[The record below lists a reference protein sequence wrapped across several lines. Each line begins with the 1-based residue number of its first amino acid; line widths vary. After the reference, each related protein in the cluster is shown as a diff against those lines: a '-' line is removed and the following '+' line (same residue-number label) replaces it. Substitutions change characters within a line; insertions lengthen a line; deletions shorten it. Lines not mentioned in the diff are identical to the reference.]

1 MVLATIR
8 WFARINNR
16 LSVRLRAPRFPCG
29 LLWWL
34 VMSLRV
40 GSPGGPSEHDDGLA
54 VALEERL
61 RERLGTKDFDAWF
74 AGTPCRYDPS
84 GGFVFTAQ
92 TPFRTKWIET
102 KYASVVRD
110 IAAELCEGEVGL
122 RFESVGS
129 PGRLNAPG
137 ARPAD
142 GTDPSLGTA
151 HLPDLDDFV
160 VGPGNRVAYAAATAV
175 VEHPGKTYSPLC
187 VHGPSGV
194 GKTHLL
200 QGVAR
205 HLQET
210 SNLTVCYSSSED
222 FTNNYIEAAA
232 QRDLGPFHFRYREC
246 AVLILDDIHFLAGK
260 KKTLAEFLSVVEH
273 HLDVNNQVVLS
284 SSLDPGEL
292 AGLPPRLLGRFRSG
306 LITPIEVPNFET
318 RVAAVSAMADRKGF
332 RLPPVT
338 AEYLAQHITD
348 NLRELEGAL
357 NCLINIARLHQSP
370 LTLEMAKV
378 ALDEFLDL
386 SQDSPAGGV
395 SAENIIAVV
404 LDHYGREAA
413 DLLSA
418 KKVRTIVRGRQ
429 VGMYLARQLTPL
441 SLTQIGSLF
450 GGRDHTT
457 VLYALR
463 QIEKKLSSDQRLR
476 SEVESIRSRLSVAHL
491 R

>member
-1 MVLATIR
+1 
-8 WFARINNR
+8 
-16 LSVRLRAPRFPCG
+16 
-29 LLWWL
+29 
-34 VMSLRV
+34 MSLGV
-40 GSPGGPSEHDDGLA
+40 GSPGDSLEHRDSLA
-54 VALEERL
+54 LALEERL
-61 RERLGTKDFDAWF
+61 REHLGTKDFDAWF

-84 GGFVFTAQ
+84 DGFVFTAQ

-102 KYASVVRD
+102 KYAGVVRD
-110 IAAELCEGEVGL
+110 IATELCEEAVGL
-122 RFESVGS
+122 RFESVGAPSRQKETKAQPPATGRPPGS
-129 PGRLNAPG
+129 PAQ
-137 ARPAD
+137 
-142 GTDPSLGTA
+142 
-151 HLPDLDDFV
+151 LPELEDFV

-200 QGVAR
+200 QGAAR

-222 FTNNYIEAAA
+222 FTNNYIDAAA
-232 QRDLGPFHFRYREC
+232 QRDLGPFHSRYREC
-246 AVLILDDIHFLAGK
+246 DVLILDDIHFLAGK
-260 KKTLAEFLSVVEH
+260 KKTLAEFLSIVEH
-273 HLDVNNQVVLS
+273 HLSANNQVVLS
-284 SSLDPGEL
+284 SSVDPGEL

-332 RLPPVT
+332 RLPSVT

-348 NLRELEGAL
+348 NLRELEGSL
-357 NCLINIARLHQSP
+357 NCLINIARLHHSP
-370 LTLEMAKV
+370 LTLEMAKA

-386 SQDSPAGGV
+386 GHDNPAGGV
-395 SAENIIAVV
+395 GSENIIEVV
-404 LDHYGREAA
+404 LDHYGMEAA

-463 QIEKKLSSDQRLR
+463 QIEKKLSTDQGLR
-476 SEVESIRSRLSVAHL
+476 SEVESLRSRLSIAHL

>member
-1 MVLATIR
+1 
-8 WFARINNR
+8 
-16 LSVRLRAPRFPCG
+16 
-29 LLWWL
+29 
-34 VMSLRV
+34 MSLRV
-40 GSPGGPSEHDDGLA
+40 GSPGGPLEHGDSLA

-92 TPFRTKWIET
+92 TPFRAKWIET
-102 KYASVVRD
+102 KYAGMVRD
-110 IAAELCEGEVGL
+110 LAKELCDGEVEIL
-122 RFESVGS
+122 FESV
-129 PGRLNAPG
+129 NAPDLPKDPG
-137 ARPAD
+137 DRRPAT
-142 GTDPSLGTA
+142 GALSGNGAL
-151 HLPDLDDFV
+151 HLELEDFV

-187 VHGPSGV
+187 LHGPSGV

-205 HLQET
+205 QLQET
-210 SNLTVCYSSSED
+210 SSLAVCYSSSEA
-222 FTNNYIEAAA
+222 FTNSYIEAAN
-232 QRDLGPFHFRYREC
+232 QRNLGSFHARYRDC

-260 KKTLAEFLSVVEH
+260 KKTLAEFLSLVEH
-273 HLDVNNQVVLS
+273 HLDLNNQVVLS
-284 SSLDPGEL
+284 SSVDPSEL

-318 RVAAVSAMADRKGF
+318 RVAAVSAMADRKDL
-332 RLPPVT
+332 RLPSVT
-338 AEYLAQHITD
+338 AEYLAQHVTE

-370 LTLEMAKV
+370 LTLEMAKT

-386 SQDSPAGGV
+386 GHGSPAGGV
-395 SAENIIAVV
+395 GGENIIEVV
-404 LDHYGREAA
+404 LEHYEMEAA

-418 KKVRTIVRGRQ
+418 KKVRTIVRARQ

-463 QIEKKLSSDQRLR
+463 QIEKNLPGDQRLR
-476 SEVESIRSRLSVAHL
+476 SEVETVRSRLSVAHL

>member
-1 MVLATIR
+1 
-8 WFARINNR
+8 
-16 LSVRLRAPRFPCG
+16 
-29 LLWWL
+29 
-34 VMSLRV
+34 MSLRV
-40 GSPGGPSEHDDGLA
+40 GSPGDPLEHGEGLA

-84 GGFVFTAQ
+84 DGFVFTAQ

-102 KYASVVRD
+102 KYAGLVRD
-110 IAAELCEGEVGL
+110 LAKELCEEEVGL
-122 RFESVGS
+122 RFESVSS
-129 PGRLNAPG
+129 PSQQREPG
-137 ARPAD
+137 ARRPAVEA
-142 GTDPSLGTA
+142 PSA
-151 HLPDLDDFV
+151 NAAPHLELEDFV

-200 QGVAR
+200 QGIAR
-205 HLQET
+205 QLEET
-210 SNLTVCYSSSED
+210 SSLAVCHSSSED
-222 FTNNYIEAAA
+222 FTNSYIEAAS
-232 QRDLGPFHFRYREC
+232 RRNLGPFHARYRDC

-260 KKTLAEFLSVVEH
+260 KKTLSEFLSIVEH
-273 HLDVNNQVVLS
+273 HLGLNNQVVLS
-284 SSLDPGEL
+284 SSVDPGEL

-318 RVAAVSAMADRKGF
+318 RVAAVSAMADRKGL
-332 RLPPVT
+332 RLPSVT
-338 AEYLAQHITD
+338 AEYLAQHVTD

-370 LTLEMAKV
+370 LTLEMAKA
-378 ALDEFLDL
+378 ALDEFLDIG
-386 SQDSPAGGV
+386 QGSPAGGV
-395 SAENIIAVV
+395 SSESIIDIV
-404 LDHYGREAA
+404 LDHYEMDAA

-418 KKVRTIVRGRQ
+418 RKVRTIVRARQ

-463 QIEKKLSSDQRLR
+463 QIEKNLSSDQRLR
-476 SEVESIRSRLSVAHL
+476 SEVETIRSRLSIAHL

>member
-1 MVLATIR
+1 
-8 WFARINNR
+8 
-16 LSVRLRAPRFPCG
+16 
-29 LLWWL
+29 
-34 VMSLRV
+34 MSLRV
-40 GSPGGPSEHDDGLA
+40 GSPGGPLEHGDGLA
-54 VALEERL
+54 LALEERL

-102 KYASVVRD
+102 KYAGVVRD
-110 IAAELCEGEVGL
+110 IAQELCEGEVGL
-122 RFESVGS
+122 RFESVSGS
-129 PGRLNAPG
+129 GRQKEPEARLSATGAPPGSSTRLPE
-137 ARPAD
+137 
-142 GTDPSLGTA
+142 
-151 HLPDLDDFV
+151 LDDFV

-200 QGVAR
+200 QGTAR
-205 HLQET
+205 RLQET
-210 SNLTVCYSSSED
+210 SNLAVCYSSSED
-222 FTNNYIEAAA
+222 FTNNYIDAAA
-232 QRDLGPFHFRYREC
+232 QRDLAPFHSRYREC
-246 AVLILDDIHFLAGK
+246 SVLILDDIHFLAGK
-260 KKTLAEFLSVVEH
+260 KKTLAEFLSIVEH
-273 HLDVNNQVVLS
+273 HLGVNNQVVLS
-284 SSLDPGEL
+284 SSVDPGEL
-292 AGLPPRLLGRFRSG
+292 AGLPPRLQGRFRSG

-332 RLPPVT
+332 RLPSVT

-370 LTLEMAKV
+370 LTLEMAKA

-386 SQDSPAGGV
+386 AQDSPAGGV
-395 SAENIIAVV
+395 GAENIIDVV
-404 LDHYGREAA
+404 LDHYGMEAA

-463 QIEKKLSSDQRLR
+463 QIEKKLSTDQRLR
-476 SEVESIRSRLSVAHL
+476 SEVESLRSRLSIAHL

>member
-1 MVLATIR
+1 
-8 WFARINNR
+8 
-16 LSVRLRAPRFPCG
+16 
-29 LLWWL
+29 
-34 VMSLRV
+34 MSLRV
-40 GSPGGPSEHDDGLA
+40 GSPGGPLEHGESLA

-102 KYASVVRD
+102 KYAALVRD
-110 IAAELCEGEVGL
+110 LAKELCEEDVGL
-122 RFESVGS
+122 RFESVSS
-129 PGRLNAPG
+129 PGQQREPG
-137 ARPAD
+137 ARRPAVE
-142 GTDPSLGTA
+142 PSSGNGA
-151 HLPDLDDFV
+151 PHLELEDFV

-187 VHGPSGV
+187 IHGPSGV

-200 QGVAR
+200 QGIAR
-205 HLQET
+205 QLEET
-210 SNLTVCYSSSED
+210 SSLAVCHGSSED
-222 FTNNYIEAAA
+222 FTNSYIDAAGH
-232 QRDLGPFHFRYREC
+232 RNLGPFHARYRDC

-260 KKTLAEFLSVVEH
+260 KKTLSEFLSIVEH
-273 HLDVNNQVVLS
+273 HLNLNNQVVLS
-284 SSLDPGEL
+284 SSVDPSEL

-306 LITPIEVPNFET
+306 LITPIEVPDFET
-318 RVAAVSAMADRKGF
+318 RVAAVSAMADRKGL
-332 RLPPVT
+332 RLPSVT
-338 AEYLAQHITD
+338 AEYLAQHVTD

-370 LTLEMAKV
+370 LTLEMAKT

-386 SQDSPAGGV
+386 RQDNPAGGV
-395 SAENIIAVV
+395 GAESIVEVV
-404 LDHYGREAA
+404 LDHYEMEAT

-418 KKVRTIVRGRQ
+418 RKVRTIVRARQ

-463 QIEKKLSSDQRLR
+463 KIEKNLSSDQRLR
-476 SEVESIRSRLSVAHL
+476 SEVEAIRSRLSISHL